1 MDFGLSL
8 LNKLVR
14 LKQMRFDKSKIQ
26 NPKSKIQ
33 MRYIPNSPEERDEML
48 KVVGLGTADELFRS
62 IPADVQL
69 NRQLKITEPLAE
81 PEVIGAMENFA
92 SKNAAARKTS
102 FLGAGV
108 YSHYSPTVVDH
119 LIQRSE
125 FFTSYTPYQPEVS
138 QGTLQYIFEFQTL
151 ICQLTGMEVAN
162 ASMYDGSTA
171 MAEAF
176 LMAQRVTRRDK
187 VVIAQTV
194 HPEYLEVA
202 KTYTQH
208 GDLTIETVHFD
219 QKQGRILTDEL
230 SKLDDKTAALV
241 VQSPNFFGC
250 IEDLQALA
258 DKAHH
263 VGALFIVVVT
273 EAISFGL
280 LKSPGEC
287 GADIV
292 VGEGQSFGIPM
303 SFGGPHL
310 GLFATREKYVRNMPG
325 RLAGIAYDKNGN
337 RGFVLTLATREQHIR
352 REKATSNICT
362 NQGLIALAATVYME
376 TMGKKGLQE
385 VAMQNAQKAAYAAK
399 RISELE
405 NFSLPFSAPRF
416 NEFVVRAPKNA
427 SEMLEDLHASKD
439 VIGGLALSRYYS
451 ENPNDFL
458 VCVTETNTKAQIDN
472 LVESLQSVV

>member
-1 MDFGLSL
+1 
-8 LNKLVR
+8 
-14 LKQMRFDKSKIQ
+14 
-26 NPKSKIQ
+26 
-33 MRYIPNSPEERDEML
+33 MRYIPNSPEEREEML
-48 KVVGLGTADELFRS
+48 GIVGLNSAEELFRS
-62 IPADVQL
+62 IPADIQL
-69 NRQLKITEPLAE
+69 NRALEVTDPLAE
-81 PEVIGAMENFA
+81 PEVIDAMEIMAAKNSA
-92 SKNAAARKTS
+92 SRKPS

-108 YSHYSPTVVDH
+108 YSHYSPTVVDY

-151 ICQLTGMEVAN
+151 ICQLTGMDVAN
-162 ASMYDGSTA
+162 ASMYDGSTS

-187 VVIAQTV
+187 VVIAETV

-219 QKQGRILTDEL
+219 KETGRVSENEL
-230 SKLDDKTAALV
+230 NKLDDKTAALV

-258 DKAHH
+258 DKAHA

-280 LKSPGEC
+280 LKSPGES

-303 SFGGPHL
+303 SFGGPHV

-325 RLAGIAYDKNGN
+325 RLAGVAYDKDGN

-385 VAMQNAQKAAYAAK
+385 VAMQNAQKAAYAANQ
-399 RISELE
+399 IAGIEG
-405 NFSLPFSAPRF
+405 FSLPFSAPKF
-416 NEFVVRAPKNA
+416 NEFVVRAPRNA
-427 SEMLEDLHASKD
+427 AEIMEKLRTEKD
-439 VIGGLALSRYYS
+439 IIGGLALSRYYPD
-451 ENPNDFL
+451 NPSDFL
-458 VCVTETNTKAQIDN
+458 VCVTETNKKAQIDN
-472 LVESLQSVV
+472 LVEGLSTLS

>member
-1 MDFGLSL
+1 
-8 LNKLVR
+8 
-14 LKQMRFDKSKIQ
+14 
-26 NPKSKIQ
+26 
-33 MRYIPNSPEERDEML
+33 ML
-48 KVVGLGTADELFRS
+48 KIVGLNSADELFRS
-62 IPADVQL
+62 IPADIQL
-69 NRQLKITEPLAE
+69 NRSLNITDPLAE
-81 PEVIGAMENFA
+81 PEVIAAMENLAEKNTA
-92 SKNAAARKTS
+92 SRKTS

-108 YSHYSPTVVDH
+108 YSHYSPTVVDY

-151 ICQLTGMEVAN
+151 ICQLTGMDVAN

-176 LMAQRVTRRDK
+176 LMAQRVTKREK
-187 VVIAQTV
+187 VLVAETV
-194 HPEYLEVA
+194 HPEYLQVA
-202 KTYTQH
+202 HTYVQH
-208 GDLTIETVHFD
+208 CGIGLETFGFDKETGRASDLE
-219 QKQGRILTDEL
+219 
-230 SKLDDKTAALV
+230 KLDDTCAALV

-258 DKAHH
+258 DKAHA

-273 EAISFGL
+273 EAISLGL
-280 LKSPGEC
+280 LKPPGEC

-399 RISELE
+399 RISEIEGFELA
-405 NFSLPFSAPRF
+405 FSAPKF
-416 NEFVVRAPKNA
+416 NEFVVRTPHSAEEILK
-427 SEMLEDLHASKD
+427 MLREEKEI
-439 VIGGLALSRYYS
+439 IGGLALSRYYADR
-451 ENPNDFL
+451 PNEFL
-458 VCVTETNTKAQIDN
+458 VCVTETNTKEQIDN
-472 LVESLQSVV
+472 LVESLSKLS

>member
-1 MDFGLSL
+1 
-8 LNKLVR
+8 
-14 LKQMRFDKSKIQ
+14 
-26 NPKSKIQ
+26 
-33 MRYIPNSPEERDEML
+33 MRYIPNSPEERGEML
-48 KVVGLGTADELFRS
+48 KIVGLKTADELFRS
-62 IPADVQL
+62 IPKDVQL
-69 NRQLKITEPLAE
+69 NRALNVTEPLAE
-81 PEVIGAMENFA
+81 TEVIGGMEKLAAMNV
-92 SKNAAARKTS
+92 AAQKTS
-102 FLGAGV
+102 FLGAGA
-108 YSHYSPTVVDH
+108 YSHYSPTIVDH

-125 FFTSYTPYQPEVS
+125 FFTSYTPYQPEVT

-151 ICQLTGMEVAN
+151 VCQLTGMDVAN

-187 VVIAQTV
+187 VVIAETV

-219 QKQGRILTDEL
+219 KKSGRILADDL

-241 VQSPNFFGC
+241 IQSPNFFGC
-250 IEDLQALA
+250 VEDLQLLA
-258 DKAHH
+258 DKAHA
-263 VGALFIVVVT
+263 VGALLIVVVT

-292 VGEGQSFGIPM
+292 VAEGQSFGIPL
-303 SFGGPHL
+303 SYGGPYV
-310 GLFATREKYVRNMPG
+310 GLFACKEKYVRNMPG

-376 TMGKKGLQE
+376 TMGRRGLQE
-385 VAMQNAQKAAYAAK
+385 VAMQNAQKAAYAAR
-399 RISELE
+399 RISEIE
-405 NFSLPFSAPRF
+405 GFSLPFSAPRF
-416 NEFVVRAPKNA
+416 NEFVVRAPQSADEILSKLSEGKNI
-427 SEMLEDLHASKD
+427 
-439 VIGGLALSRYYS
+439 IGGLALSRYYAN
-451 ENPNDFL
+451 NPNDFL
-458 VCVTETNTKAQIDN
+458 VCVTELNSKEQIDN
-472 LVESLQSVV
+472 LVEGLQSVIE

>member
-1 MDFGLSL
+1 NLA
-8 LNKLVR
+8 NR
-14 LKQMRFDKSKIQ
+14 
-26 NPKSKIQ
+26 NP
-33 MRYIPNSPEERDEML
+33 
-48 KVVGLGTADELFRS
+48 
-62 IPADVQL
+62 
-69 NRQLKITEPLAE
+69 
-81 PEVIGAMENFA
+81 A
-92 SKNAAARKTS
+92 SGKPS
-102 FLGAGV
+102 FLGAGA

-125 FFTSYTPYQPEVS
+125 FFTSYTPYQPEVT

-151 ICQLTGMEVAN
+151 VCQLTGMDVAN
-162 ASMYDGSTA
+162 ASMYDGSTS

-208 GDLTIETVHFD
+208 GDLKIETVHFD
-219 QKQGRILTDEL
+219 KETGRVLTGEL
-230 SKLDDKTAALV
+230 DKLDDKTAAFV

-250 IEDLQALA
+250 VEDLKPLA
-258 DKAHH
+258 DKAHA
-263 VGALFIVVVT
+263 VGALLIVVVT

-280 LKSPGEC
+280 LKSPGAC
-287 GADIV
+287 DADIV
-292 VGEGQSFGIPM
+292 VAEGQSFGIPL
-303 SFGGPHL
+303 SFGGPFV
-310 GLFATREKYVRNMPG
+310 GLFACKEKYVRNMPG

-362 NQGLIALAATVYME
+362 NQGLIALAATIYME

-399 RISELE
+399 KISAVSG
-405 NFSLPFSAPRF
+405 FSLPFSAPKF

-427 SEMLEDLHASKD
+427 SGILEKLRVEKNI
-439 VIGGLALSRYYS
+439 IGGLPLSWHYNDY
-451 ENPNDFL
+451 PNDFL
-458 VCVTETNTKAQIDN
+458 VCVTELNSKQQIDD
-472 LVESLQSVV
+472 LVDGLKQVS